1 MYYVRKLSKTSSL
14 YKIKELDDVKN
25 LCSDFLGQEMLT
37 SENTLS
43 VWRSATLEGEDLN
56 DAITAALLAS
66 SQVTTSQ
73 FLIID
78 SDALRDADIQTD
90 DSQLGKTAYI
100 GFEKTHNYYYKI

>member
-25 LCSDFLGQEMLT
+25 LCSDFLGQEMRT

-73 FLIID
+73 YRVRCLEGCRH
-78 SDALRDADIQTD
+78 SN
-90 DSQLGKTAYI
+90 G
-100 GFEKTHNYYYKI
+100 

>member
-25 LCSDFLGQEMLT
+25 LCSDFLGQEMRT

-73 FLIID
+73 FL
-78 SDALRDADIQTD
+78 
-90 DSQLGKTAYI
+90 
-100 GFEKTHNYYYKI
+100 